1 MLKPYFNY
9 TFREVIVDHN
19 HTVWPNGIALDFE
32 ARHLYYVDAYL
43 GVISRVDY
51 SGANPKQIVSGH
63 LQHPFGFDL
72 LGKYFLLLLFDVN
85 LAAFQ
90 VMLFNLGDNL
100 YWSDWQTLSISQIN
114 KQTGEDLRVLKT
126 ISVDEALMGI
136 RAVDLSAKNTCKSI
150 LSTPLFIM
158 LMKIV

>member
-1 MLKPYFNY
+1 M
-9 TFREVIVDHN
+9 
-19 HTVWPNGIALDFE
+19 
-32 ARHLYYVDAYL
+32 

-72 LGKYFLLLLFDVN
+72 LGKSCFGFCFPSPAQIACYHILSLP
-85 LAAFQ
+85 
-90 VMLFNLGDNL
+90 GDNL

-114 KQTGEDLRVLKT
+114 KQTGDDLHVLKT

-136 RAVDLSAKNTCKSI
+136 RAVDLSTTNTCKFVLNSN
-150 LSTPLFIM
+150 LEPV
-158 LMKIV
+158 KHY